1 MNNVLDIYLSYCD
14 DVIER
19 LKQENP
25 KNREQVYEIVEE
37 IRDDV
42 ISKIELAFDE
52 IVYDYCHDNEIYDE

>member
-1 MNNVLDIYLSYCD
+1 MEDILDIYLSYCE

-19 LKQENP
+19 LKEESP

-42 ISKIELAFDE
+42 ISKIELAFDD
-52 IVYDYCHDNEIYDE
+52 IAYDYCHDNEIYDE